1 MYTHHLFRQGSYCG
15 YSPSPVVMLHAC
27 SMTHTGLPY
36 SNLLFSIFSAMH
48 IVFLIWRMLSWL
60 HAGTGKSRN
69 LQPLPDH
76 HLPNSSCWVGTCPDQ
91 WVQSPLIKELNPTAS
106 CSSTVDILAIC
117 CGKKCHEC
125 NGEGFL
131 ACFTCEG
138 KATSYSPPDANHTAT
153 SRPPSPENTL
163 RVEWAHDDCSV
174 GTTNPHE
181 KTEPNSFTFVYCWP
195 GWRISEIELKH
206 CQVYET
212 VANKR
217 PVRTDYK

>member
-1 MYTHHLFRQGSYCG
+1 MYTHLSRQGSYCG

-36 SNLLFSIFSAMH
+36 S
-48 IVFLIWRMLSWL
+48 
-60 HAGTGKSRN
+60 K
-69 LQPLPDH
+69 
-76 HLPNSSCWVGTCPDQ
+76 
-91 WVQSPLIKELNPTAS
+91 WVQSPPMKELNPTAS

-117 CGKKCHEC
+117 CGKKCHDC

-131 ACFTCEG
+131 TCFTCEG
-138 KATSYSPPDANHTAT
+138 KATSYLPPDANYTAT
-153 SRPPSPENTL
+153 SRPPSPENNL

-181 KTEPNSFTFVYCWP
+181 KTEPNSFMFVYCWP